1 MRAAALLLLLAALAS
16 AEDQL
21 MGYTGHWVEAVAT
34 AYSPHDRLDAAYRA
48 TKGRDLHMTAG
59 RVSDVRLVPYG
70 VAAPQGVAG
79 LSLPL
84 RTRVIVPRGYG
95 YLDRTP
101 GHDAD
106 GPGRVFLVDDT
117 GGAITARTRATG
129 RMHLDLRYRTESSA
143 LSFNR
148 TGRTDLRVF
157 VITGLAPP
165 EPATEPAAP
174 ARQRPVAG
182 AAPPPFTLFPP
193 PPAVTE
199 DPMPWWSQLAAGVA
213 VAGLLY
219 LAARTLRHTRR

>member
-1 MRAAALLLLLAALAS
+1 MRAAALLLLLAALAP

-59 RVSDVRLVPYG
+59 RVSDVRRVPYG
-70 VAAPQGVAG
+70 VAAPQAVDG

-84 RTRVIVPRGYG
+84 RTRVIIPRGYG

-148 TGRTDLRVF
+148 TGHMDLRVF
-157 VITGLAPP
+157 VITGLAPSEP
-165 EPATEPAAP
+165 AAEPATLAPPPQQPVASAP
-174 ARQRPVAG
+174 A
-182 AAPPPFTLFPP
+182 PPFTLFPAP
-193 PPAVTE
+193 PEVVD
-199 DPMPWWSQLAAGVA
+199 DPLPWWAQIAAGVA

-219 LAARTLRHTRR
+219 LAGRTLRKG